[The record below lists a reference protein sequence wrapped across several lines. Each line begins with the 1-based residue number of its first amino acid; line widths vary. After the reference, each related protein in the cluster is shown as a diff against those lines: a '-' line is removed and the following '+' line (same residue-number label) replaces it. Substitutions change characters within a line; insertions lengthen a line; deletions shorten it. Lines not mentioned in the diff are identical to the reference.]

1 MSFVNDFFNKNIMMI
16 VINNALI
23 FNIFI
28 LKFAVETFKFRAII
42 IDDKL

>member
-16 VINNALI
+16 VMNNALI
-23 FNIFI
+23 FNIFT
-28 LKFAVETFKFRAII
+28 LKFAVETSKFRAII